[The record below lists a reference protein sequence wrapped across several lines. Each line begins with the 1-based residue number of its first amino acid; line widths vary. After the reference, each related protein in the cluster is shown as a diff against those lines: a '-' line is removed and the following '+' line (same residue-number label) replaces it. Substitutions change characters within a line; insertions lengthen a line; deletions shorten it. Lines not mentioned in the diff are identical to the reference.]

1 MKHEDKVSAIQF
13 IRPNAQFALTGDDL
27 EWRDENQTEP
37 TQTEIEAG
45 LVAYKK
51 AQDAELKAKDQAKEA
66 AQAKL
71 AALGL
76 TVEDLTALG
85 L

>member
-1 MKHEDKVSAIQF
+1 MKHEDKVKAILH
-13 IRPNAQFALTGDDL
+13 IRPEASFVLEGDEL
-27 EWRDENQTEP
+27 KWLDENQTEP
-37 TQTEIEAG
+37 TNKEIEAG
-45 LVAYKK
+45 LIAYNK
-51 AQDAELKAKDQAKEA
+51 AQDAELKAKEQAKEA

-85 L
+85 F

>member
-1 MKHEDKVSAIQF
+1 MKHEDKVKAIQF
-13 IRPNAQFALTGDDL
+13 IRPDAEFALTGDEL

-37 TQTEIEAG
+37 TESEIEAG

-51 AQDAELKAKDQAKEA
+51 AQEAELKTKDQAKEA

>member
-1 MKHEDKVSAIQF
+1 MTTEKIF
-13 IRPNAQFALTGDDL
+13 IGIDDQ
-27 EWRDENQTEP
+27 R
-37 TQTEIEAG
+37 IEATG
-45 LVAYKK
+45 EILEQILLDRQKFEKEEAHKK
-51 AQDAELKAKDQAKEA
+51 AEAESKAAAKAA

-76 TVEDLTALG
+76 TVEDLQALG

>member
-1 MKHEDKVSAIQF
+1 MTTEKIFVAI
-13 IRPNAQFALTGDDL
+13 DDQ
-27 EWRDENQTEP
+27 R
-37 TQTEIEAG
+37 I
-45 LVAYKK
+45 
-51 AQDAELKAKDQAKEA
+51 ELKGEELEVFLNDKKLREAEAKTRQAEAQARTEAKAA

-76 TVEDLTALG
+76 TVEDLQALG

>member
-1 MKHEDKVSAIQF
+1 MKHEDKVKAIQF
-13 IRPNAQFALTGDDL
+13 IRPNAEFALTGDEL
-27 EWRDENQTEP
+27 EWRDQNQTEP
-37 TQTEIEAG
+37 TQAEIEAG
-45 LVAYKK
+45 LIAYKK
-51 AQDAELKAKDQAKEA
+51 AQDAELKAQDQAKEA

-76 TVEDLTALG
+76 TVEDLQALG

>member
-1 MKHEDKVSAIQF
+1 M
-13 IRPNAQFALTGDDL
+13 IRIHNIETNEVIDREMNAAEFAQYQID
-27 EWRDENQTEP
+27 QK
-37 TQTEIEAG
+37 IE
-45 LVAYKK
+45 K
-51 AQDAELKAKDQAKEA
+51 QRQAEAEAKEEAKAA

>member
-1 MKHEDKVSAIQF
+1 MTTEKIF
-13 IRPNAQFALTGDDL
+13 IGIDDERIEATGQELQDILDYRASKKSHK
-27 EWRDENQTEP
+27 EAVEA
-37 TQTEIEAG
+37 EIEA
-45 LVAYKK
+45 K
-51 AQDAELKAKDQAKEA
+51 AAAKAA

-76 TVEDLTALG
+76 TVEDLQALG

>member
-1 MKHEDKVSAIQF
+1 MEHKDKIKSLTF
-13 IRPNAQFALTGDDL
+13 IRPNAEFIARGDEL
-27 EWRDENQTEP
+27 EWLDEIQIEP
-37 TQTEIEAG
+37 TQSEIEAG
-45 LVAYKK
+45 WIAYQAAQAAEAEAK
-51 AQDAELKAKDQAKEA
+51 AAAKSA

>member
-1 MKHEDKVSAIQF
+1 MKHEDKVKAILH
-13 IRPNAQFALTGDDL
+13 IRPEASFVLKGDEL
-27 EWRDENQTEP
+27 KWLDENQTEP
-37 TQTEIEAG
+37 TDKEIEAG
-45 LVAYKK
+45 LIAYIK

>member
-1 MKHEDKVSAIQF
+1 MKHSDKVNAIMF
-13 IRPNAQFALTGDDL
+13 IRPEANFQLVGDEL
-27 EWRDENQTEP
+27 IWQDENQTEP
-37 TQTEIEAG
+37 TQAEIQAG
-45 LVAYKK
+45 LIAYKK
-51 AQDAELKAKDQAKEA
+51 AQDVELKAKDQAKEA

>member
-1 MKHEDKVSAIQF
+1 MKHEDKVKAIQF
-13 IRPNAQFALTGDDL
+13 IRPDAEFALTGDEL
-27 EWRDENQTEP
+27 EWRDENQTQP
-37 TQTEIEAG
+37 TESEIEAG

-51 AQDAELKAKDQAKEA
+51 AQEAELKTKDQAREA

-76 TVEDLTALG
+76 TVEDLQALG

>member
-1 MKHEDKVSAIQF
+1 MKHEDKVKAILQ
-13 IRPNAQFALTGDDL
+13 IRPESNFQLIGDDL
-27 EWRDENQTEP
+27 IWQDENQTEP
-37 TQTEIEAG
+37 TNKEIETG
-45 LVAYKK
+45 WIAYQTAQQAEAEAK
-51 AQDAELKAKDQAKEA
+51 ATAKAA

-76 TVEDLTALG
+76 TVEDLQALG

>member
-1 MKHEDKVSAIQF
+1 MKHNDKVNAIQF
-13 IRPNAQFALTGDDL
+13 IRPNAQFALTGDELD
-27 EWRDENQTEP
+27 WRDENQTEP
-37 TQTEIEAG
+37 TTAQIAAG
-45 LVAYKK
+45 LIAYNAAQAAEAEAK
-51 AQDAELKAKDQAKEA
+51 AIAKAT

-76 TVEDLTALG
+76 TVEDLQALG